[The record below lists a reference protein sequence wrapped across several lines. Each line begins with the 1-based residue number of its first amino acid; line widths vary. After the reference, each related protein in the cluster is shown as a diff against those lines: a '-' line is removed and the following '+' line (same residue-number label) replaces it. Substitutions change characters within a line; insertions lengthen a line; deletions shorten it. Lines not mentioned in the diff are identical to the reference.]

1 METRRNFVKGLLGL
15 VGGFIGIDLVKAG
28 NNHPTET
35 KNKGKVQIEYF
46 CYLAGSSNPFMMQ
59 HREVQQTVPVILEC
73 PVIIHWEGWKYKSL
87 GGQRRLSRK
96 GCPVGCLE
104 ITIKECVGN
113 FHLLNNV
120 DEAKLTNW
128 IVQEL
133 EKVPENKRNHPWVRR
148 VSLDTIKLWGKG

>member
-1 METRRNFVKGLLGL
+1 MKTRRNFVKGLLG
-15 VGGFIGIDLVKAG
+15 FIGGLTGVNLTKAG
-28 NNHPTET
+28 NISPVGT
-35 KNKGKVQIEYF
+35 KNKGKVEIEYF

-59 HREVQQTVPVILEC
+59 HRGVQQTVPVILEC

-87 GGQRRLSRK
+87 DGQRVLSRK

-133 EKVPENKRNHPWVRR
+133 EKVPVGKRSQPWVRQ
-148 VSLDTIKLWGKG
+148 VSLNTIKLWGKR